1 MVAADHH
8 GGLLREGPIGVH
20 DHQLAVAQLARDLD
34 LGALA
39 VDPHVPHEHAV
50 VLHQLELSQEM
61 KEIVGL
67 KRTTLSGR

>member
-1 MVAADHH
+1 MEEIQVKFMFMLIITVFHKKHAKLI
-8 GGLLREGPIGVH
+8 LLKTLPSSVVQIFKDVKT
-20 DHQLAVAQLARDLD
+20 
-34 LGALA
+34 
-39 VDPHVPHEHAV
+39 